1 MRKRLT
7 TLLTVIGAVTVL
19 VLAANTVA
27 LATTGKAL
35 IAGKT
40 NTSTTITT
48 LQRTATGSALQL
60 KTLKTTSSPLVVNGT
75 GKVTHL
81 NADKVDGLDSAQL
94 RSKTYLFE
102 ANPSTT
108 DTTGFELT
116 TSILPAGT
124 YQALVSGWIYGPT
137 GTSSGHLNCNLLAA
151 SPSRFLEQVLP
162 LTPEGYYTLSIGG
175 VLKFDVDQAITM
187 SCDGPNGSYS
197 VFGDDPLRISLT
209 QLEQVVD
216 NTASPLGSR
225 VAHSRRSAEH

>member
-1 MRKRLT
+1 MRKNLT

-102 ANPSTT
+102 AHPSTT
-108 DTTGFELT
+108 ATTGFT
-116 TSILPAGT
+116 MATSSLPAGY
-124 YQALVSGWIYGPT
+124 YQALVSGAIFGPA
-137 GTSSGHLNCNLLAA
+137 GTSSSHLICYLQSA
-151 SPSRFLEQVLP
+151 SPSRLLEQVVP
-162 LTPEGYYTLSIGG
+162 LTSEGLYTLSIGG
-175 VLKFDVDQAITM
+175 VLKLDVDQPITM
-187 SCDGPNGSYS
+187 NCDGPNG
-197 VFGDDPLRISLT
+197 T
-209 QLEQVVD
+209 
-216 NTASPLGSR
+216 TASSATTRCGS
-225 VAHSRRSAEH
+225 A